1 MFVERK
7 QIVYVGGLTDNVNEE
22 VLHAAFIPFGDLKSI
37 QIPRDYKNSKFVCCI
52 LLISFFFRLSYLLV
66 VL

>member
-37 QIPRDYKNSKFVCCI
+37 QIPRDYKNSKIVCNI
-52 LLISFFFRLSYLLV
+52 LLIRFFISLDLLV
-66 VL
+66 FP